1 MFSTESLKGRKVSPK
16 LPKLSRGLHQAE
28 SSVHFALSD
37 DTDDILDLDSSAHDD
52 LMSLK
57 SVMIW
62 FSLCECDDT
71 TVIPG
76 DCQGVL

>member
-16 LPKLSRGLHQAE
+16 LPKLSRGPHQAE

-52 LMSLK
+52 LM
-57 SVMIW
+57 
-62 FSLCECDDT
+62 T
-71 TVIPG
+71 
-76 DCQGVL
+76 